1 MTKLEFTKIE
11 GEKKDHKVSMYALS
25 TCGWCKKTKAFF
37 RDNGI
42 SFEYIDV
49 DKSSSEEKREI
60 IKILKEKK
68 IPLGFPV
75 TFIDDEK
82 IIRGFKPDELKEVLG
97 L

>member
-1 MTKLEFTKIE
+1 
-11 GEKKDHKVSMYALS
+11 MYALS